1 MRDSTYALTI
11 LQNYSVGESL
21 KTKGD
26 MGMFVEWRKIKG
38 RYYAYARI
46 TEWNSDNQRSMD
58 MQIYLGKTPEKA
70 IEKLGKAAEIA
81 GVLQRKK
88 VEIHRLAQKLRE
100 KYPGQKEESVG
111 IRNSFDNTG
120 ECNEV
125 KLSSTSS
132 TQGYSTL

>member
-1 MRDSTYALTI
+1 
-11 LQNYSVGESL
+11 
-21 KTKGD
+21 
-26 MGMFVEWRKIKG
+26 MFVEWRKIKG